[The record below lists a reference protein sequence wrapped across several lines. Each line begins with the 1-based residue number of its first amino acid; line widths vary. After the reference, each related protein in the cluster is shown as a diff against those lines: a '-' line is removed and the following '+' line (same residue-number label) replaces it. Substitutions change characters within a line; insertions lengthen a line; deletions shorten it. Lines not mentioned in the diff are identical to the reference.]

1 MKINFISKLI
11 NYGLWQGASSLYF
24 ELSPNGL
31 EVDYHST
38 ENDDLLLPKSACDKF
53 ITELNFLSNNQKLES
68 GATIYFKI
76 ETAINT
82 RSVSLTS
89 IAGENHKYL
98 VQVIEPESTA
108 WKLSSLGMD
117 SDILRNIK
125 KHLETSNPKGLIAL
139 SSKDRNDREKSLEAL
154 AYELKKLNREIISL
168 GKINNDITYID
179 KDEKFL
185 KNINGHDLISFLNKH
200 SEDIIISNIEDDNII
215 EALIKY
221 SLNSD
226 KLIILPING
235 QSSNDTYNK
244 LQEKNNDK
252 GLSKKINF
260 ILHQQTFKRL
270 CPFCLSKVK
279 HNSYEAK
286 DLDNFS
292 FHYDLGDIK
301 NNSYNSSG
309 CKKCDYKAYNG
320 DTLAFEAL
328 SFIYPHLN
336 TPSIIDDASKKQSL
350 GIISASDLL
359 NLSRV

>member
-1 MKINFISKLI
+1 MNINFISKLI

-24 ELSPNGL
+24 ELSPDGL

-53 ITELNFLSNNQKLES
+53 ISELKFLSNNQKLES
-68 GATIYFKI
+68 GSTIYFKI
-76 ETAINT
+76 QTAINT
-82 RSVSLTS
+82 RTVSLTS

-108 WKLSSLGMD
+108 WKLSNLGMD
-117 SDILRNIK
+117 SDILRK
-125 KHLETSNPKGLIAL
+125 LKQHLRTKDVKGLIAL
-139 SSKDRNDREKSLEAL
+139 SSKDKNDREKSLEAITH
-154 AYELKKLNREIISL
+154 ELKKLNREIVSFGSVDSAITCIEKDSKFLNNIHSDELISL
-168 GKINNDITYID
+168 
-179 KDEKFL
+179 
-185 KNINGHDLISFLNKH
+185 LNKH
-200 SEDIIISNIEDDNII
+200 SEDVIIANTEDNNII

-235 QSSNDTYNK
+235 QSSNDAYEK
-244 LQEKNNDK
+244 LQEKVKDK
-252 GLSKKINF
+252 SLSKKINF

-270 CPFCLSKVK
+270 CPFCLNKIK

-286 DLDNFS
+286 DLDMLS
-292 FHYDLGDIK
+292 FQYDLGDIK

-309 CKKCDYKAYNG
+309 CKKCNYKAYNG
-320 DTLAFEAL
+320 DVLAFEVL
-328 SFIYPHLN
+328 SFRHPHLN

-350 GIISASDLL
+350 GVISANDLL
-359 NLSRV
+359 RLSII